1 MPKRRHECLGAT
13 QLKGGKPGD
22 DGNQEN
28 DHERGVA
35 EERIQ
40 HGAQTARLGRMA
52 QDAITPRAPSELHTR
67 QEVDLVIMCFVV
79 ELPGIGDAE
88 GYLV

>member
-1 MPKRRHECLGAT
+1 MPKRCHEGLGPS
-13 QLKGGKPGD
+13 QLQGGKSGC
-22 DGNQEN
+22 DGNEEN

-35 EERIQ
+35 AEHIQ
-40 HGAQTARLGRMA
+40 HGPQPARLGRMA
-52 QDAITPRAPSELHTR
+52 QDAITPRAPSELHPR
-67 QEVDLVIMCFVV
+67 HEVDLVIMCFVV